1 MNDTRPNPLAEAA
14 SKVGTA
20 WSAASGVVGA
30 LVAFGALT
38 AAQGSAIN
46 AAGAEISPTVTA
58 VGVIV
63 AGLAPLV
70 SGVVA
75 SFRTAS
81 AAREHVTPVVDPR
94 DDHGHALVPSDRRAV

>member
-1 MNDTRPNPLAEAA
+1 MSDISRPNPLAEAA
-14 SKVGTA
+14 SRVGTA

-38 AAQGSAIN
+38 VAQGSAITE
-46 AAGAEISPTVTA
+46 AGEALSPTVTA

-94 DDHGHALVPSDRRAV
+94 DDHGNALTPVGT